1 MLASLGHASPTEH
14 AYFTFGIEGI
24 SRACSHQ
31 LVRHRIASYSQQ
43 SQRYVDGT
51 RFDFVTPPEIAK
63 NEKALAAYEKA
74 LKVEADAYKEIRDAL
89 AVGYINE
96 KCPDKYIGTDE
107 EIINAYKAD
116 DKNPAMLSSRKPT
129 RTQDLFFR
137 MHRQQKLSALSMQE
151 ACRTF
156 LHTVAATER
165 SGKFVRLPNR
175 CFCNVLRL
183 LRTFSKTAARH
194 ACSDHAPRAICVAES
209 KRKCVRNTAEKSKVI
224 YMKSKIIVIEGLD
237 GSGKATQTK
246 ILCEKFSALGKKV
259 TKLEF
264 PNYESPAAAPVKM
277 YLDGEFGDKPDDVN
291 AYAASA
297 FYAVD
302 RVASYLQFWKK
313 ECDNGGVILSDRY
326 VTSNIIY
333 QMSKLPKEEWNSF
346 IDWLNDFEYEK
357 LGIPKPDL
365 VIYLDVEP
373 EVSQKLM
380 EKRYGGDN
388 SKKDLHEK
396 TSVSFL
402 TVEKVQFMPLKMR
415 LEGY

>member
-1 MLASLGHASPTEH
+1 
-14 AYFTFGIEGI
+14 
-24 SRACSHQ
+24 
-31 LVRHRIASYSQQ
+31 
-43 SQRYVDGT
+43 
-51 RFDFVTPPEIAK
+51 
-63 NEKALAAYEKA
+63 
-74 LKVEADAYKEIRDAL
+74 
-89 AVGYINE
+89 
-96 KCPDKYIGTDE
+96 
-107 EIINAYKAD
+107 
-116 DKNPAMLSSRKPT
+116 
-129 RTQDLFFR
+129 
-137 MHRQQKLSALSMQE
+137 
-151 ACRTF
+151 
-156 LHTVAATER
+156 
-165 SGKFVRLPNR
+165 
-175 CFCNVLRL
+175 
-183 LRTFSKTAARH
+183 
-194 ACSDHAPRAICVAES
+194 
-209 KRKCVRNTAEKSKVI
+209 
-224 YMKSKIIVIEGLD
+224 MKSKIIVIEGLD

-373 EVSQKLM
+373 EVTTARKICM
-380 EKRYGGDN
+380 RKI
-388 SKKDLHEK
+388 
-396 TSVSFL
+396 SVSFL
-402 TVEKVQFMPLKMR
+402 TVEKVQFMPLKNAAGR
-415 LEGY
+415 LLIAVKTERLRV